1 MPRKA
6 LPLRRRRALRAI
18 AEAVF
23 SGPSGP
29 PPPARLDWL
38 LDDLDDFFSRSGGR
52 ARGVSRLMIRL
63 VSLLAP
69 LMVWRPWP
77 FHRLSLDTRIRALAR
92 LEDSVLSAPI
102 LALKA
107 MLCIV
112 WYEHPDTAAAVGFHQ
127 TCLLEAP

>member
-1 MPRKA
+1 MARTA
-6 LPLRRRRALRAI
+6 LPPRRRRALRAI

-23 SGPSGP
+23 SGPAGA

-38 LDDLDDFFSRSGGR
+38 LDDLDDLFTRSGAR
-52 ARGVSRLMIRL
+52 ARGVSRLMIFA
-63 VSLLAP
+63 VSVLAP

-77 FHRLSLDTRIRALAR
+77 FHRLALATRIRALGR

-112 WYEHPDTAAAVGFHQ
+112 WYEHPDSAAAVGFHQ
-127 TCLLEAP
+127 TCLEAP